1 MARLKGLHDIKFVDS
16 FQGNPYNVIV
26 LELKLYVFSLQHPEL
41 AESFLVHLRNVSAG
55 RLADYATQSNI
66 TILASDDPYGV
77 FVFSPSQLTIN
88 ESNTTVNLT
97 IQRLSGVQ
105 GVVMVNYSST
115 NGNGIPNVRI
125 AVENED
131 YVPIMGSVMFSE
143 GQKYANVSL
152 MVLDDNVP
160 EDAETVM
167 VNLTEVQLVGGHPV
181 FPGKFSFYL
190 VRIPSFLI
198 S

>member
-1 MARLKGLHDIKFVDS
+1 MDS
-16 FQGNPYNVIV
+16 FQGNLYIVIV
-26 LELKLYVFSLQHPEL
+26 LELKLYVFFLQYPEL

-55 RLADYATQSNI
+55 RLADHGTQSNV

-77 FVFSPSQLTIN
+77 FVFSPSQLTIS

-105 GVVMVNYSST
+105 GVVRVNYSST
-115 NGNGIPNVRI
+115 IGNGIPNVRI

-167 VNLTEVQLVGGHPV
+167 VNLTEVQLGGGHPV

>member
-1 MARLKGLHDIKFVDS
+1 M
-16 FQGNPYNVIV
+16 
-26 LELKLYVFSLQHPEL
+26 QHPEL

-55 RLADYATQSNI
+55 RLADNGTQSNV

-77 FVFSPSQLTIN
+77 FVFSPSQLTIS

-105 GVVMVNYSST
+105 GMVRVNYSST
-115 NGNGIPNVRI
+115 NANRIPNVRM
-125 AVENED
+125 AVENDD
-131 YVPIMGSVMFSE
+131 YVPIVGSVVFSE
-143 GQKYANVSL
+143 GQMNASISL

-167 VNLTEVQLVGGHPV
+167 VNLTEVQLVSGHPV
-181 FPGKFSFYL
+181 FPGKS
-190 VRIPSFLI
+190 
-198 S
+198 